1 MLRAAASRCAGG
13 AIRRLSVASYP
24 AAVGA
29 RRKPPQDEGDWSYY
43 KEWWGEDDGPGD
55 GAHTVF
61 RRHSEHGN
69 GVVSVVAYPASIP
82 VASDQW
88 PVMERWLQERNLA
101 IYPESSGADQFKIL
115 GYQWRVMRFNDHT
128 RQSTAKVMACYRFG
142 GDRALYSMQQP
153 NCLAVP
159 YVKSMVSAG
168 LTALP
173 SCSYDLPQ
181 AVSEPN
187 TMKILCIGH
196 GGGSIPLFLA
206 SKFRGADVHIVEI
219 DPVVVSAS
227 VESMGFPA
235 SCAKGL
241 SAHTMQPTDGDELL
255 WNGVHDRIS
264 LHIEDAEDFIAGD
277 SNVYDLVFIDAYDGN
292 DIFPRKLWDADGAF
306 LRNLEEKVHPLH
318 GTVVV
323 NLHSDSGPSSPD
335 VDDEAPF
342 ENVLPMGRYVS
353 HVCRAYKR
361 HFGLAFTVA
370 SPWLCNITLVA
381 CRDKAILK
389 GAPVGRSCRDFVLS
403 KLLSRS
409 SMVEQA
415 LDLPFPCLQYV
426 KNGFTLVE

>member
-1 MLRAAASRCAGG
+1 M
-13 AIRRLSVASYP
+13 
-24 AAVGA
+24 
-29 RRKPPQDEGDWSYY
+29 DEGDWSYY

-82 VASDQW
+82 ASDQW

-101 IYPESSGADQFKIL
+101 MYPESSGADQFKIL

-128 RQSTAKVMACYRFG
+128 RQSTAKVMACYRSG

-168 LTALP
+168 LTTLP

-181 AVSEPN
+181 AVSEQN

-206 SKFRGADVHIVEI
+206 SKFRGAAVHIVEI

-227 VESMGFPA
+227 VESMGFPS

-241 SAHTMQPTDGDELL
+241 SAHTMQPADGDELL
-255 WNGVHDRIS
+255 WNGIHNRIS
-264 LHIEDAEDFIAGD
+264 LHIEDAEDFIAND

-306 LRNLEEKVHPLH
+306 LRNLEEKVHPVH

-323 NLHSDSGPSSPD
+323 NLHSDSEASSPD
-335 VDDEAPF
+335 VDDDAPF

-361 HFGLAFTVA
+361 HFGLAFTAA

-381 CRDKAILK
+381 CRDKAILR
-389 GAPVGRSCRDFVLS
+389 GAPVGRSRRDFVLS

>member
-1 MLRAAASRCAGG
+1 MLRAAASRCGGG
-13 AIRRLSVASYP
+13 AIRRLSAT

-29 RRKPPQDEGDWSYY
+29 RRKPPPDEGDWSYY

-55 GAHTVF
+55 GAQTVF

-69 GVVSVVAYPASIP
+69 GVVSVVAYPASQP
-82 VASDQW
+82 ASDQW
-88 PVMERWLQERNLA
+88 PVIERRLQERNSVL
-101 IYPESSGADQFKIL
+101 YPQSTVADHFKIL

-128 RQSTAKVMACYRFG
+128 RQSTAKVMACYRSG

-153 NCLAVP
+153 DCLAVP

-168 LTALP
+168 LTTLP
-173 SCSYDLPQ
+173 CCSYDLPQ
-181 AVSEPN
+181 AVSEQN

-196 GGGSIPLFLA
+196 GGGSMPLFLA
-206 SKFRGADVHIVEI
+206 SKFKGAAVHIVEI

-235 SCAKGL
+235 SPAEGL
-241 SAHTMQPTDGDELL
+241 SAHSLQPADGDKLL
-255 WNGVHDRIS
+255 WGDIHDRLF
-264 LHIEDAEDFIAGD
+264 LHITDAEDFIAND

-292 DIFPRKLWDADGAF
+292 DIFPRKLWDVDGAF
-306 LRNLEEKVHPLH
+306 LKNLEEKVHPVH

-323 NLHSDSGPSSPD
+323 NLHSDLELAPG
-335 VDDEAPF
+335 VGDETPF
-342 ENVLPMGRYVS
+342 GGTLPMGKYVS
-353 HVCRAYKR
+353 QVCSAYKQ
-361 HFGLAFTVA
+361 HFGLAFTTA

-381 CRDKAILK
+381 CRDKAILH
-389 GAPVGRSCRDFVLS
+389 GAPIGRSHRDFVLS

-426 KNGFTLVE
+426 KNGFTLIE